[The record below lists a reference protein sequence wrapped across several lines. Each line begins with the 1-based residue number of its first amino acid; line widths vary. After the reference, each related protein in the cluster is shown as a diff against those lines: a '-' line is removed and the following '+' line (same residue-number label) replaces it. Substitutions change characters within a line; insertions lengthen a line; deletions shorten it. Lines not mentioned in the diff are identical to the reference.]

1 MDKHF
6 IAMLTEDESE
16 SALYYVTDDYSI
28 QRIKN
33 NMTPEVYDKETL
45 EETKQGLED
54 ILTIK
59 RVNCLCDREKTDIKQ
74 IEALKIAI
82 STIDDILKLYE
93 ESENNET
100 ML

>member
-1 MDKHF
+1 MNKYF

-28 QRIKN
+28 QKVKN
-33 NMTPEVYDKETL
+33 DVTPEVYDKETL
-45 EETKQGLED
+45 EETKQELED

-59 RVNCLCDREKTDIKQ
+59 RVNSSCGREKPDIKQ

-82 STIDDILKLYE
+82 STIDDILKMYKY
-93 ESENNET
+93 N
-100 ML
+100 

>member
-16 SALYYVTDDYSI
+16 SDLYYVDGDYSI
-28 QRIKN
+28 KKIKN

-45 EETKQGLED
+45 EETKEQLKHLVR
-54 ILTIK
+54 INKTL
-59 RVNCLCDREKTDIKQ
+59 REAYNFNTDQ
-74 IEALKIAI
+74 IEALKIALE
-82 STIDDILKLYE
+82 TIDDVLKLYE